1 MIIHFDRPTVMT
13 IFKSSGGQPI
23 QLLPGANEVAETDW
37 AEVQKDS
44 TISSMLENGQ
54 LKVLSTKDGAAQ
66 LPAKDAEKVIAQT
79 YDISLLNKWK
89 ASDKRKPILAAIEK
103 QLEMIE
109 ETTKVEKKKS
119 DEDDEE

>member
-23 QLLPGANEVAETDW
+23 QLLPGANEVGETDW

-44 TISSMLENGQ
+44 TIASMLEKGE
-54 LKVLSTKDGAAQ
+54 LKVLSNKDGATQ
-66 LPAKDAEKVIAQT
+66 LPAKDAEKIVAQT
-79 YDISLLNKWK
+79 YDIQLLNKWK

-109 ETTKVEKKKS
+109 EKTKVEKKKS